1 MSYVSP
7 FTGDVVQP
15 TDVSLRVFALTADTS
30 LAWPIN
36 GNTSGNYAARIM
48 EVTPNA
54 AGRSLLMPPANQTSP
69 GTDSLIRNLSANS
82 FTVKN
87 AAGGTIVVVAPGK
100 AQYVY
105 VVNNTTLGG
114 TWGVID
120 FGAGTSAADANTL
133 AGFGLIASSATL
145 NQSHPTVGIS
155 TGHTFSAVDRAQVLV
170 WSSGVGNVTLPLAS
184 GLGNNWFTLLK
195 NNGTG
200 TLTVNTTSG
209 QEIDNEISKSFNPG
223 ESAFIVCTGTE
234 YITVGYGQSSTFV
247 FSALVK
253 SVSAGNYTLTANE
266 ASNLI
271 QEYIGSLTNDVTIT
285 FPAIVNF
292 YVISNQTTANGHQFT
307 VTTGVAGGSDAI
319 IPSGQQ
325 ATLVCDGINFFNANT
340 IQAGATSI
348 QVVNGTVTN
357 PSISFG
363 AEPTT
368 GIYRPAIG
376 EFGITVLG
384 SQKVDIDASGMQVTG
399 TGNFTGGIAGGTY

>member
-54 AGRSLLMPPANQTSP
+54 SGRSLLMPPANQTSP
-69 GTDSLIRNLSANS
+69 GTDSLIRNLGADS

-87 AAGGTIVVVAPGK
+87 AAGGTIVVVDPGK

-105 VVNNTTLGG
+105 VVNNNSLGG

-120 FGAGTSAADANTL
+120 FGAGTSSADANTL
-133 AGFGLIASSATL
+133 AGYGLVASSATL
-145 NQSHPTVGIS
+145 NQSHPTTSVT
-155 TGHTFSAVDRAQVLV
+155 TGHTFAATDRAQVLV
-170 WSSGVGNVTLPLAS
+170 WSSGVGSATLPLAAT
-184 GLGNNWFTLLK
+184 LGNNWFTLFK

-200 TLTVNTTSG
+200 TFTVSTTSS
-209 QEIDNEISKSFNPG
+209 EDIDGEMSKSFNPG

-234 YITVGYGQSSTFV
+234 YVTIGYGQSATFV
-247 FSALVK
+247 FSALTK
-253 SVSAGNYTLTANE
+253 SVSSGNYVLTANE
-266 ASNLI
+266 ASNTI
-271 QEYIGSLTNDVTIT
+271 QEYIGSQSGDVTIT
-285 FPAIVNF
+285 FPAIVNL
-292 YVISNQTTANGHQFT
+292 YVISNQTTANGYIFT
-307 VTTGVAGGSDAI
+307 VTTGVPGGANAV

-340 IQAGATSI
+340 TQAGATALQI
-348 QVVNGTVTN
+348 VNGTAAN
-357 PSISFG
+357 PSLSF
-363 AEPTT
+363 ASEPTT
-368 GIYRPAIG
+368 GIYRPSIG
-376 EFGITVLG
+376 AFGITVLG
-384 SQKVDIDASGMQVTG
+384 NQVVDIDANGIEVDG
-399 TGNFTGGIAGGTY
+399 AGNFTSGIAGGTY